1 MKVTGTIKKSDLE
14 GGLWMLEAGDGT
26 SYQLTGKLDGA
37 KDGMT
42 AEVEGK
48 VDKNVMGF
56 GMAGPT
62 MVVTSIK
69 LAK

>member
-1 MKVTGTIKKSDLE
+1 
-14 GGLWMLEAGDGT
+14 MLEAGDGT